1 MFTNLYEMACADGFK
16 GTREDFVSALRGP
29 TQKENSMDF
38 GQTKHS
44 VSDQEHTVSKVN
56 HSANTFVQLL
66 TSLLGPEFL
75 EQLKPV
81 TMQAIDDMGM
91 YESAKQE
98 FTPKAKNF
106 EIPPKVVM
114 AGEPR
119 TVQDYITRKVIPEFF
134 NKLAEAMGGL
144 TGKDLIRE
152 QRKLI
157 ARLHK
162 LMTYQARPMSIIPTA
177 IHDEH
182 EFFIYKCWIAEQIC
196 SNILD
201 LTKGLTMVNDAA
213 KAMAERQEACRSN
226 DEKQANEKKERE
238 LRNSAQEELADVLK
252 DIGSLSKDELHLRL
266 RGIAEQFAPSV
277 PAELQDIRNQTV
289 ATPAPSAKDAYK
301 ELSNSVDPKHS
312 DIKISLN
319 PGLARPIAPL
329 LRDNPG
335 QAAFCLQ
342 REPTLSAEQV
352 SEFLASGRFTQ
363 DASRRSS
370 INPGMFTG
378 MVPMHL
384 MDSPMGCGMMPRHIA
399 TSE

>member
-16 GTREDFVSALRGP
+16 GTREDFVNALRGP
-29 TQKENSMDF
+29 TQKENTMNF
-38 GQTKHS
+38 GQTKQHS
-44 VSDQEHTVSKVN
+44 VSNQEHTVSKVN
-56 HSANTFVQLL
+56 PSCNTFLQLL
-66 TSLLGPEFL
+66 SSLLGPEFL
-75 EQLKPV
+75 EQLTPV
-81 TMQAIDDMGM
+81 TM
-91 YESAKQE
+91 QE

-134 NKLAEAMGGL
+134 NKLAEAMGSL

-213 KAMAERQEACRSN
+213 KAMAERQEACRIN
-226 DEKQANEKKERE
+226 DEKQASEKKERE
-238 LRNSAQEELADVLK
+238 LRNSAQDELADVLK

-266 RGIAEQFAPSV
+266 RGIAEQFAPTP
-277 PAELQDIRNQTV
+277 PADLLKYREQTV

-363 DASRRSS
+363 DASHRRSS